1 MLADWNGLMIAA
13 LTHAARVFDRPEWLR
28 AAATAFGFIVQHME
42 KDGRLF
48 HSWRAGQA
56 KVPGTASDYAN
67 MIWGALRL
75 LQATNEGA
83 FLTAAERWCAT
94 LDKHFWLADAGGYAF
109 TADDAT
115 DVIVRMRGAHDDATP
130 NANAVMITNLVALGL
145 LTGKPEYLERAEAIP
160 QAFAAD
166 LGKNTLGHCGLLAGF
181 YDLLAPQHV
190 VVITPAAKDAA
201 APGASEIAGPLA
213 RALFKLS
220 LPGAV
225 QQIVAE
231 PSSGPAGFPIPGPLA
246 GKTAIA
252 GHPTAYACLGPQCS
266 LPVTEGDALLE
277 VLREQRAAPSA

>member
-94 LDKHFWLADAGGYAF
+94 LDKHFWLADAGGYGF
-109 TADDAT
+109 TGDDAT
-115 DVIVRMRGAHDDATP
+115 DVIVRMRVAHDDATP

-166 LGKNTLGHCGLLAGF
+166 LGKNTLGHCGLLSGF

-190 VVITPAAKDAA
+190 VVINPGAKDTA
-201 APGASEIAGPLA
+201 APGADQPAGPLS
-213 RALFKLS
+213 RAMFKLS

-225 QQIVAE
+225 QQVVDRTLIRPRRLSRPRPPRRQDRHRRQTHRLRLPRPPMLAAGDG
-231 PSSGPAGFPIPGPLA
+231 SGCAAG
-246 GKTAIA
+246 
-252 GHPTAYACLGPQCS
+252 
-266 LPVTEGDALLE
+266 
-277 VLREQRAAPSA
+277 RAAGTTGALGI